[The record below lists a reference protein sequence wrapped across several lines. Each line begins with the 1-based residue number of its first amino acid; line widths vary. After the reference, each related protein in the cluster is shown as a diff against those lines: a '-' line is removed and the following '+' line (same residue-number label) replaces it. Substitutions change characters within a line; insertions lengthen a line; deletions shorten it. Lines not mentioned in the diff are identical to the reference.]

1 MTGFLLTWKETGW
14 PYENI
19 VRMVRE
25 IEVQGYVE
33 EPWRLAAHRTA
44 RPGDRVWLFKRD
56 VDRRVFSALVKS
68 RGSLLAEKPAT
79 AKSSG
84 WRPFASRRL
93 LIQKK
98 NY

>member
-44 RPGDRVWLFKRD
+44 RPGDRVWLFKQGRGPK
-56 VDRRVFSALVKS
+56 RYYGANATS
-68 RGSLLAEKPAT
+68 RLAERAYFSRHAT
-79 AKSSG
+79 
-84 WRPFASRRL
+84 R
-93 LIQKK
+93 IQS
-98 NY
+98 